1 MSSSSEKSM
10 HKRAMEADPTS
21 GEEQVQPKKKNP
33 GREEAPAPLPV
44 PVPAPSA
51 GPAFF
56 IDRLELLEA
65 KMKAKIGR
73 DRVAPK
79 LATPEIPTLKDFK
92 PPTYFHT
99 RELLHVREAGTKA
112 ARTAAKSLLG
122 ISSSV
127 GGKPLKRCS
136 GFWIDWNEES
146 KTGIALTTAHLVCTS
161 SPVNIWLGG
170 GEYASHANVT
180 VHLLDGTSAEGQL
193 LYYQPHYDLAFVKV
207 RVDQSVQVPSFHEEV
222 MLAQEVF
229 RLGRDNMLDLRITY
243 GRAEYQN
250 STMYQRYHNMY
261 FNCTGDT
268 KDDKEYDNGG
278 PVVDL
283 DGKVVGMSNNSKR
296 GTFIPWSILVKC
308 VDLWKKYE
316 YKYIPRPHLGMSFKA
331 IKLLEPAHLDKIWR
345 MYNID
350 DGLVVRKVSKG
361 SHAEQFGIQRG
372 DIIECINGKCIS
384 TTIELENMLASI
396 CKGSSDNL
404 NDLNVEIHVSV
415 RVFHTLKKHRTTGQL
430 AASVSDLGEV
440 IMD

>member
-21 GEEQVQPKKKNP
+21 GEEQAQPKKKNP

-44 PVPAPSA
+44 RSARPALS
-51 GPAFF
+51 
-56 IDRLELLEA
+56 IDRLEA
-65 KMKAKIGR
+65 KMKARIER
-73 DRVAPK
+73 DRLAPK
-79 LATPEIPTLKDFK
+79 LATPEIPTLKGFK

-99 RELLHVREAGTKA
+99 QELLHVRDAGTKA
-112 ARTAAKSLLG
+112 YNYCSLKNAKTSRGQMFTLC
-122 ISSSV
+122 
-127 GGKPLKRCS
+127 GKPLKRCS

-146 KTGIALTTAHLVCTS
+146 KTGIVLTTAHLIRTKN

-170 GEYASHANVT
+170 EEYASHANVT
-180 VHLLDGTSAEGQL
+180 VHLLDGTSPEGQL
-193 LYYQPHYDLAFVKV
+193 LYYQPHYDLAFVRV
-207 RVDQSVQVPSFHEEV
+207 RVDEHVQLPFFQEEV
-222 MLAQEVF
+222 KLAQEVF

-243 GRAEYQN
+243 GWAEYQN
-250 STMYQRYHNMY
+250 PTMYERYHNMY
-261 FNCTGDT
+261 FDSAGGA

-278 PVVDL
+278 PVIDL
-283 DGKVVGMSNNSKR
+283 DGKVLGMSNNSKS
-296 GTFIPWSILVKC
+296 GTFIPSSILLKC

-316 YKYIPRPHLGMSFKA
+316 YKYIPRPHLGMTFEA
-331 IKLLEPAHLDKIWR
+331 IKLLEPAHVEKLWR

-350 DGLVVRKVSKG
+350 DGLVVQKVSKG
-361 SHAEQFGIQRG
+361 SHAEKFGIQRG

-384 TTIELENMLASI
+384 TTIELENVLASI
-396 CKGSSDNL
+396 CKDSSDNL

-415 RVFHTLKKHRTTGQL
+415 GVFHTLKKHLTTGEL